1 MRRTSPACGVQG
13 RQARDDGASV
23 YATTQKAARG
33 PKRRQLRQD
42 ATVENSP
49 KEHKDKVGLMLLP
62 IRIAAQL
69 LDGKESGVE
78 LRELWREF
86 E

>member
-1 MRRTSPACGVQG
+1 M
-13 RQARDDGASV
+13 
-23 YATTQKAARG
+23 
-33 PKRRQLRQD
+33 RQD
-42 ATVENSP
+42 ATVEVLYSP
-49 KEHKDKVGLMLLP
+49 KEHRDKGGLMLLP

-69 LDGKESGVE
+69 LDGKESGVVLRDV